1 MSEYVEREKQCSLL
15 TDFSFYILHLIF
27 AVFFRYSLSLK
38 KIHAIKMLLAN
49 MAHYKMSYSDL
60 WPNQYLC
67 KILWPKAM
75 SGRKRFISSYRLQLL
90 VEKRQDWIWS
100 RNHEGTV
107 LADLYTHAQLACRA
121 QDHLPKE
128 WFHPQWTGPSHR
140 INSWDNPSPIHAPR
154 PIWSRPFLF
163 QMAVVKVNR
172 DTRYPLYWQC
182 IQSNALHFSISRMEV
197 C

>member
-1 MSEYVEREKQCSLL
+1 
-15 TDFSFYILHLIF
+15 
-27 AVFFRYSLSLK
+27 
-38 KIHAIKMLLAN
+38 MLLAN

-60 WPNQYLC
+60 WPNKYLC

-107 LADLYTHAQLACRA
+107 LADLYTHAQQACRA

-128 WFHPQWTGPSHR
+128 WYHPQWTGPSHR
-140 INSWDNPSPIHAPR
+140 INSRDNPSPIHAPR

-163 QMAVVKVNR
+163 QMAVVKANR

-182 IQSNALHFSISRMEV
+182 IQSNALHFSIGRMEESMLSFLYREIFNYLFKLAALTSDWKE
-197 C
+197 